1 MFNLKCY
8 IANLFDLKHAS
19 EYCLE
24 IQISSKMNILPCSLT
39 GILSN
44 YPERIE
50 LSYSEWYTIWKLYLV
65 LSIFILL
72 FSMMHCFFF
81 CNCSAF
87 QRVSLRCAKMSE
99 CESVAVS
106 VHSKSAFIT
115 HMSIML
121 SSHRGMPTEDFPV
134 FQLLC
139 KKCIMQ
145 NEELAAKR

>member
-1 MFNLKCY
+1 
-8 IANLFDLKHAS
+8 
-19 EYCLE
+19 
-24 IQISSKMNILPCSLT
+24 
-39 GILSN
+39 
-44 YPERIE
+44 
-50 LSYSEWYTIWKLYLV
+50 
-65 LSIFILL
+65 
-72 FSMMHCFFF
+72 
-81 CNCSAF
+81 
-87 QRVSLRCAKMSE
+87 MSE

-121 SSHRGMPTEDFPV
+121 SSHRGMPTENFPV